1 MGNTSKATTAARPA
15 FLIWQRITQVLKA
28 EGIGGSKAQDLGLVN
43 SFSPGLDAY
52 VSTSIY
58 MF

>member
-28 EGIGGSKAQDLGLVN
+28 EGIGGSKAQDLGL
-43 SFSPGLDAY
+43 DAY
-52 VSTSIY
+52 VSTSFH